1 MAEKKNFTIEN
12 YNGTDYD
19 TLYPETNSGQV
30 LLDSVAQASTNLSS
44 GSTLDDALNGIT
56 KDGGGF
62 QVGDTLTTARKN
74 LGNKWLLCNGSHV
87 LTENYPELGELFDS
101 KEFDWIAMGDSGK
114 TILNFATNADQTNEK
129 FLISTNDG
137 VYFGSDLVNS
147 ASWTKLFTYTNADV
161 YYLNST
167 WIVISDTNWKYYS
180 GNEVTADNFGNISVP
195 SSPRY
200 TFNDIAYSGDKYYIL
215 SKYTKSDNTEKD
227 VLIYTDLSA
236 LPSTVD
242 TDFLSSYRNWRNINA
257 VPGGVVTTGIIHTL
271 TAQRNI
277 PCLFVKSDGTT
288 EFFTLDI
295 PYYGQTQYL
304 TAFDTRIVYFNN
316 KYYVSKCTNIEVPD
330 VYHINYTVGLYF
342 SDTLNG
348 TYSEVL
354 MESGESIK
362 TTTGG
367 WTNKPFVITDALL
380 ISYYGY
386 YVDKDNVGHAWDST
400 LSSITDIEVGADK
413 YYATIGSIVYSCP
426 KSQHFVLPTVSV
438 ADGLYTYIKAKSK
451 SN

>member
-1 MAEKKNFTIEN
+1 MAEKKNFIIEN

-30 LLDSVAQASTNLSS
+30 LLDTVAQASTNLSS

-114 TILNFATNADQTNEK
+114 AILNFATNAEQTNEK
-129 FLISTNDG
+129 FLISTDDG

-147 ASWTKLFTYTNADV
+147 ASWAKLFTYTNADV
-161 YYLNST
+161 YYLNNT

-180 GNEVTADNFGNISVP
+180 GNEVTANNFANISVP

-200 TFNDIAYSGDKYYIL
+200 TFDDIAYSGDKYYIL

-227 VLIYTDLSA
+227 VLIYTDLA
-236 LPSTVD
+236 VVPSTVD
-242 TDFLSSYRNWRNINA
+242 TDYNSSYRNWSA
-257 VPGGVVTTGIIHTL
+257 LYPVPNGVATTGHIYSSTS
-271 TAQRNI
+271 QQNI
-277 PCLFVKSDGTT
+277 PILLITSNGTT
-288 EFFTLDI
+288 ELFTSDA
-295 PYYGQTQYL
+295 PYYKQIPKL
-304 TAFDTRIVYFNN
+304 SMFRHALCYFNN
-316 KYYVSKCTNIEVPD
+316 KYYIYKCTDISTSGTTTT
-330 VYHINYTVGLYF
+330 YYKSLYS
-342 SDTLNG
+342 SDTING
-348 TYSEVL
+348 TYAIVQNTNS
-354 MESGESIK
+354 
-362 TTTGG
+362 TGY
-367 WTNKPFVITDALL
+367 TNHPFVVSDNFL
-380 ISYYGY
+380 ISYYGCY
-386 YVDKDNVGHAWDST
+386 IDKENVAHPWGSNLLT
-400 LSSITDIEVGADK
+400 PTDIEVGADK

-426 KSQHFVLPTVSV
+426 KSQHFVLPSVSV

>member
-1 MAEKKNFTIEN
+1 MAEKKNFIIEN

-30 LLDSVAQASTNLSS
+30 LLDTVAQASTNLSS

-114 TILNFATNADQTNEK
+114 TILNFATNAEQTNEK
-129 FLISTNDG
+129 FLISTDDG

-147 ASWTKLFTYTNADV
+147 ASWAKLFTYTNADV
-161 YYLNST
+161 YYLNNT

-180 GNEVTADNFGNISVP
+180 GNEVTANNFANISVP

-200 TFNDIAYSGDKYYIL
+200 TFDDIAYSGDKYYIL
-215 SKYTKSDNTEKD
+215 SKYTKRDNTEKD
-227 VLIYTDLSA
+227 VLIYTDLA
-236 LPSTVD
+236 VVPSTVD
-242 TDFLSSYRNWRNINA
+242 TDYNSSYRNWSA
-257 VPGGVVTTGIIHTL
+257 LYPVPNGVATTGHIYSSTS
-271 TAQRNI
+271 QQNI
-277 PCLFVKSDGTT
+277 PILLITSNGTT
-288 EFFTLDI
+288 ELFTSDA
-295 PYYGQTQYL
+295 PYYDQIPKL
-304 TAFDTRIVYFNN
+304 SMFRHALCYFNN
-316 KYYVSKCTNIEVPD
+316 KYYIYKCTDISTSGTTTT
-330 VYHINYTVGLYF
+330 YHKSLYS
-342 SDTLNG
+342 SDTING
-348 TYSEVL
+348 TYAIVQNTNS
-354 MESGESIK
+354 
-362 TTTGG
+362 TGY
-367 WTNKPFVITDALL
+367 TNHPFVVSDNFL
-380 ISYYGY
+380 ISYYGCY
-386 YVDKDNVGHAWDST
+386 IDKENVAHPWGSNLLT
-400 LSSITDIEVGADK
+400 PTDIEVGADK

-426 KSQHFVLPTVSV
+426 KSQHFVLPSVSV

>member
-227 VLIYTDLSA
+227 ILIYTDLA
-236 LPSTVD
+236 VVPSTVD
-242 TDFLSSYRNWRNINA
+242 TDYNSSYRAWSA
-257 VPGGVVTTGIIHTL
+257 LYPVPNGVATTGHIYSSTS
-271 TAQRNI
+271 QQNI
-277 PCLFVKSDGTT
+277 PILLITSDGTT
-288 EFFTLDI
+288 DLFTSDA
-295 PYYGQTQYL
+295 PYYNQIPKL
-304 TAFDTRIVYFNN
+304 SMFNHALCYFNN
-316 KYYVSKCTNIEVPD
+316 KYYIYKCTDISTSGITTT
-330 VYHINYTVGLYF
+330 YHKSLY
-342 SDTLNG
+342 SSNTING
-348 TYSEVL
+348 TYTIVQNTN
-354 MESGESIK
+354 SI
-362 TTTGG
+362 GDI
-367 WTNKPFVITDALL
+367 NHPFVVSDNFL
-380 ISYYGY
+380 ISYYGCY
-386 YVDKDNVGHAWDST
+386 IDKENVAHPWGSDLLT
-400 LSSITDIEVGADK
+400 PTDIEVGADK

-426 KSQHFVLPTVSV
+426 KSQHFVLPSVSV

>member
-1 MAEKKNFTIEN
+1 MAEKKNFIIEN

-30 LLDSVAQASTNLSS
+30 LLDTVAQASTNLSS

-74 LGNKWLLCNGSHV
+74 LGDKWLLCNGSHA

-114 TILNFATNADQTNEK
+114 TILNFVTNADSTNEK
-129 FLISTNDG
+129 FLISTDDG
-137 VYFGSDLVNS
+137 VYFGDNLVNS

-161 YYLNST
+161 YYLNNT
-167 WIVISDTNWKYYS
+167 WIVISDINWKYYS

-215 SKYTKSDNTEKD
+215 AKYTKSDNTEKD
-227 VLIYTDLSA
+227 VLIYTDLA
-236 LPSTVD
+236 VVPSTVD
-242 TDFLSSYRNWRNINA
+242 TDYNSSYRAWSA
-257 VPGGVVTTGIIHTL
+257 LYPVPNGVVTTGHIYSSTS
-271 TAQRNI
+271 QQNI
-277 PCLFVKSDGTT
+277 PILLITSNGTT
-288 EFFTLDI
+288 DLFTSDA
-295 PYYGQTQYL
+295 PYYNQIPKL
-304 TAFDTRIVYFNN
+304 SMFNHALCYFNN
-316 KYYVSKCTNIEVPD
+316 KYYIYKCTDISTSGTTTT
-330 VYHINYTVGLYF
+330 YHKSLYS
-342 SDTLNG
+342 SDTING
-348 TYSEVL
+348 TYTIVQNTN
-354 MESGESIK
+354 SI
-362 TTTGG
+362 GDI
-367 WTNKPFVITDALL
+367 NHPFVVSDNFL
-380 ISYYGY
+380 ISYYGCY
-386 YVDKDNVGHAWDST
+386 IDKENVAHPWDSD
-400 LSSITDIEVGADK
+400 LSTPTDIEVGADK

-426 KSQHFVLPTVSV
+426 KSQNFVLPTVSV

>member
-1 MAEKKNFTIEN
+1 MAEKKNFIIEN

-30 LLDSVAQASTNLSS
+30 LLDTVAQASTNLSS

-114 TILNFATNADQTNEK
+114 AILNFATNAEQTNEK
-129 FLISTNDG
+129 FLISTDDG

-147 ASWTKLFTYTNADV
+147 ASWAKLFTYTNADV
-161 YYLNST
+161 YYLNNT

-180 GNEVTADNFGNISVP
+180 GNEVTANNFANISVP

-200 TFNDIAYSGDKYYIL
+200 TFDDIAYSGDKYYIL

-227 VLIYTDLSA
+227 VLIYTDLA
-236 LPSTVD
+236 VVPSTVD
-242 TDFLSSYRNWRNINA
+242 TDYNSSYRNWSA
-257 VPGGVVTTGIIHTL
+257 LYPVPNGVATTGHIYSSTS
-271 TAQRNI
+271 QQNI
-277 PCLFVKSDGTT
+277 PILLITSNGTT
-288 EFFTLDI
+288 ELFTSDA
-295 PYYGQTQYL
+295 PYYDQIPKL
-304 TAFDTRIVYFNN
+304 SIFRHALCYFNN
-316 KYYVSKCTNIEVPD
+316 KYYIYKCTDISTSGTTTT
-330 VYHINYTVGLYF
+330 YHKSLYS
-342 SDTLNG
+342 SDTING
-348 TYSEVL
+348 TYAIVQNTNS
-354 MESGESIK
+354 
-362 TTTGG
+362 TGY
-367 WTNKPFVITDALL
+367 TNHPFVVSDNFL
-380 ISYYGY
+380 ISYYGCY
-386 YVDKDNVGHAWDST
+386 IDKENVAHPLGSNLLT
-400 LSSITDIEVGADK
+400 PTDIEVGADK

-426 KSQHFVLPTVSV
+426 KSQHFVLPSVSV

>member
-1 MAEKKNFTIEN
+1 MAEKKNFIIEN

-30 LLDSVAQASTNLSS
+30 LLDTVAQASTNLPS

-56 KDGGGF
+56 KDGGSF

-101 KEFDWIAMGDSGK
+101 KEFDWTVMGDSGK

-137 VYFGSDLVNS
+137 VYFGSNLVNS

-180 GNEVTADNFGNISVP
+180 GNEVTADNFANISVP

-215 SKYTKSDNTEKD
+215 SKYTKRDNTEKD
-227 VLIYTDLSA
+227 VLIYTDLA
-236 LPSTVD
+236 VVPSTVD
-242 TDFLSSYRNWRNINA
+242 TDYNSSYRAWSA
-257 VPGGVVTTGIIHTL
+257 LYPVPNGVATTGHIYSSTS
-271 TAQRNI
+271 QQNI
-277 PCLFVKSDGTT
+277 PILLITSDGTT
-288 EFFTLDI
+288 ELFTSDA
-295 PYYGQTQYL
+295 PYYDQIQKLSTFRHAL
-304 TAFDTRIVYFNN
+304 CYFNN
-316 KYYVSKCTNIEVPD
+316 KYYIYKCTDISTSGTTTT
-330 VYHINYTVGLYF
+330 YHKSLYS
-342 SDTLNG
+342 SDTING
-348 TYSEVL
+348 TYTIVQN
-354 MESGESIK
+354 
-362 TTTGG
+362 
-367 WTNKPFVITDALL
+367 TNSTSYMNHPFVFSDNFL

-386 YVDKDNVGHAWDST
+386 YIDKENVAHPWDSD
-400 LSSITDIEVGADK
+400 LSTPTDIEVGADK

>member
-1 MAEKKNFTIEN
+1 MAEKKNFIIEN

-74 LGNKWLLCNGSHV
+74 LGNKWLLCNGAHV

-114 TILNFATNADQTNEK
+114 TILSFATNADQTNEK

-161 YYLNST
+161 YYLNNT
-167 WIVISDTNWKYYS
+167 WIVISEGNRPANKIRKYYS
-180 GNEVTADNFGNISVP
+180 GNNVTADNFVNIVFP
-195 SSPRY
+195 STHTY
-200 TFNDIAYSGDKYYIL
+200 TFDDITYSNGKYFIL
-215 SKYTKSDNTEKD
+215 ASYTKSDDTEKD
-227 VLIYTDLSA
+227 VLIYSDLSV
-236 LPSTVD
+236 LPSAVD
-242 TDFLSSYRNWRNINA
+242 TDYNSSYRAWSA
-257 VPGGVVTTGIIHTL
+257 LYSVPNGVVTTGHIYSSTS
-271 TAQRNI
+271 QQNI
-277 PCLFVKSDGTT
+277 PILLITSDGTT
-288 EFFTLDI
+288 DLFTSDA
-295 PYYGQTQYL
+295 PYYGQIQKLSTFNHAL
-304 TAFDTRIVYFNN
+304 CYFNN
-316 KYYVSKCTNIEVPD
+316 KYYIYKCTDISTSGTTTT
-330 VYHINYTVGLYF
+330 YHKSLYS
-342 SDTLNG
+342 SDTING
-348 TYSEVL
+348 TYTIVQNTN
-354 MESGESIK
+354 SI
-362 TTTGG
+362 GDI
-367 WTNKPFVITDALL
+367 NHPFVVSDNFL
-380 ISYYGY
+380 ISYYGCY
-386 YVDKDNVGHAWDST
+386 IDKENVAHPWDSD
-400 LSSITDIEVGADK
+400 LSTPTDIEVGADK

-426 KSQHFVLPTVSV
+426 KSQNFVLPTVSV

>member
-1 MAEKKNFTIEN
+1 MAEKKNFIIEN

-30 LLDSVAQASTNLSS
+30 LLDTVAQASTNLSS

-74 LGNKWLLCNGSHV
+74 LGDKWLLCNGSHA

-114 TILNFATNADQTNEK
+114 TILNFVTNADSTNEK
-129 FLISTNDG
+129 FLISTDDG
-137 VYFGSDLVNS
+137 VYFGDNLVNS

-161 YYLNST
+161 YYLNNT

-180 GNEVTADNFGNISVP
+180 GNEVTEDNFANISVP
-195 SSPRY
+195 SSPMY
-200 TFNDIAYSGDKYYIL
+200 TFNDIAYSGGKYYIL

-227 VLIYTDLSA
+227 VLIYTDLA
-236 LPSTVD
+236 VVPSTVD
-242 TDFLSSYRNWRNINA
+242 TDYNSSYRNWSA
-257 VPGGVVTTGIIHTL
+257 LYPVPNGVATTGHIYSSTS
-271 TAQRNI
+271 QQNI
-277 PCLFVKSDGTT
+277 PILLITSDGTT
-288 EFFTLDI
+288 ELFTSDT
-295 PYYGQTQYL
+295 PYYDQIPKL
-304 TAFDTRIVYFNN
+304 SMFRHALCYFNN
-316 KYYVSKCTNIEVPD
+316 KYYIYKCTDISTSGTTTT
-330 VYHINYTVGLYF
+330 YYKSLYS
-342 SDTLNG
+342 SDTING
-348 TYSEVL
+348 TYTVVQN
-354 MESGESIK
+354 
-362 TTTGG
+362 
-367 WTNKPFVITDALL
+367 TNSTSYMNHPFVASDNFL
-380 ISYYGY
+380 ISYYGCY
-386 YVDKDNVGHAWDST
+386 IDKENVAHPWSSDLST
-400 LSSITDIEVGADK
+400 PTDIEVGADK

-426 KSQHFVLPTVSV
+426 KSQHFVLPSVSV

>member
-1 MAEKKNFTIEN
+1 MAEKKNFIIEN

-74 LGNKWLLCNGSHV
+74 LGNKWLLCNGAHV
-87 LTENYPELGELFDS
+87 LTENYPELGELFNS
-101 KEFDWIAMGDSGK
+101 KEFDWISIGDSGK
-114 TILNFATNADQTNEK
+114 TILSFATNANQTNEK

-137 VYFGSDLVNS
+137 VYFGSDLINS
-147 ASWTKLFTYTNADV
+147 ASWTKLFTYINADV
-161 YYLNST
+161 YYLNNT

-180 GNEVTADNFGNISVP
+180 GNEVTTDNFANISVP

-200 TFNDIAYSGDKYYIL
+200 TFDDIAYSGDKYYIL

-227 VLIYTDLSA
+227 VLIYTDLA
-236 LPSTVD
+236 VVPSTVD
-242 TDFLSSYRNWRNINA
+242 TNYNSSYRAWSA
-257 VPGGVVTTGIIHTL
+257 LYPVPNGVATTGHIYSSTS
-271 TAQRNI
+271 QQNI
-277 PCLFVKSDGTT
+277 PILLITSNGTT
-288 EFFTLDI
+288 ELFTSDA
-295 PYYGQTQYL
+295 PYYDQIQKL
-304 TAFDTRIVYFNN
+304 SMFRHALCYFNN
-316 KYYVSKCTNIEVPD
+316 KYYIYKCTDISTSGTTTT
-330 VYHINYTVGLYF
+330 YHKSLYS
-342 SDTLNG
+342 SDTING
-348 TYSEVL
+348 TYTIVQN
-354 MESGESIK
+354 
-362 TTTGG
+362 
-367 WTNKPFVITDALL
+367 TNSTSYMNHPFVFSDNFL
-380 ISYYGY
+380 ISYCGCYI
-386 YVDKDNVGHAWDST
+386 DKENVAHPWDSD
-400 LSSITDIEVGADK
+400 LSTPTDIEVGADK

>member
-1 MAEKKNFTIEN
+1 MAEKKNFIIEN

-30 LLDSVAQASTNLSS
+30 LLDTVAQASTNLSS

-114 TILNFATNADQTNEK
+114 AILNFATNAEQTNEK
-129 FLISTNDG
+129 FLISTDDG

-147 ASWTKLFTYTNADV
+147 ASWAKLFTYTNADV
-161 YYLNST
+161 YYLNNT

-180 GNEVTADNFGNISVP
+180 GNEVTANNFANISVP

-200 TFNDIAYSGDKYYIL
+200 TFDDIAYSGDKYYIL

-227 VLIYTDLSA
+227 VLIYTDLA
-236 LPSTVD
+236 VVPSTVD
-242 TDFLSSYRNWRNINA
+242 TDYNSSYRNWSA
-257 VPGGVVTTGIIHTL
+257 LYPVPNGVATTGHIYSSTS
-271 TAQRNI
+271 QQNI
-277 PCLFVKSDGTT
+277 PILLITSNGTT
-288 EFFTLDI
+288 ELFTSDA
-295 PYYGQTQYL
+295 PYYNQIPKL
-304 TAFDTRIVYFNN
+304 SMFRHALCYFNN
-316 KYYVSKCTNIEVPD
+316 KYYIYKCTDISTSGTTTT
-330 VYHINYTVGLYF
+330 YYKSLYS
-342 SDTLNG
+342 SDTING
-348 TYSEVL
+348 TYAIVQNTNS
-354 MESGESIK
+354 
-362 TTTGG
+362 TGY
-367 WTNKPFVITDALL
+367 TNHPFVVSDNFL
-380 ISYYGY
+380 ISYYGCY
-386 YVDKDNVGHAWDST
+386 IDKENVAHPWGSNLLT
-400 LSSITDIEVGADK
+400 PTDIEVGADK

-426 KSQHFVLPTVSV
+426 KSQHFVLPSVSV

>member
-180 GNEVTADNFGNISVP
+180 GNEVTADNFANISVP

-200 TFNDIAYSGDKYYIL
+200 TFNDIAYSVDKYYIL
-215 SKYTKSDNTEKD
+215 AKYTKNDNTEKD
-227 VLIYTDLSA
+227 ILIYTDLA
-236 LPSTVD
+236 VVPSTVD
-242 TDFLSSYRNWRNINA
+242 TDYNSSYRAWSA
-257 VPGGVVTTGIIHTL
+257 LYPVPNGVVTTGHIYSSTS
-271 TAQRNI
+271 QQNI
-277 PCLFVKSDGTT
+277 PILLITSDGTT
-288 EFFTLDI
+288 ELLTSDA
-295 PYYGQTQYL
+295 PYYNQIPKL
-304 TAFDTRIVYFNN
+304 SMFNHALCYFNN
-316 KYYVSKCTNIEVPD
+316 KYYIYKCTDISTSGTTTT
-330 VYHINYTVGLYF
+330 YHKSLYS
-342 SDTLNG
+342 SDTING
-348 TYSEVL
+348 TYTIVQNTN
-354 MESGESIK
+354 SI
-362 TTTGG
+362 GDI
-367 WTNKPFVITDALL
+367 NHPFVVSDNFL
-380 ISYYGY
+380 ISYYGCY
-386 YVDKDNVGHAWDST
+386 IDKENVAHPWGSDLLT
-400 LSSITDIEVGADK
+400 PTDIEVGADK

-426 KSQHFVLPTVSV
+426 KSQHFVLPSVSV

>member
-1 MAEKKNFTIEN
+1 MAEKKNFIIEN

-30 LLDSVAQASTNLSS
+30 LLDTVAQASTNLPS

-56 KDGGGF
+56 KDGGSF

-101 KEFDWIAMGDSGK
+101 KEFDWTVMGDSGK

-137 VYFGSDLVNS
+137 VYFGSNLVNS

-180 GNEVTADNFGNISVP
+180 GNEVTADNFANISVP

-227 VLIYTDLSA
+227 VLIYTDLA
-236 LPSTVD
+236 VVPSTVD
-242 TDFLSSYRNWRNINA
+242 TDYNSSYRAWSA
-257 VPGGVVTTGIIHTL
+257 LYPVPNGVATTGHIYSSTS
-271 TAQRNI
+271 QQNI
-277 PCLFVKSDGTT
+277 PILLITSDGTT
-288 EFFTLDI
+288 ELFTSDA
-295 PYYGQTQYL
+295 PYYNQISKL
-304 TAFDTRIVYFNN
+304 SMFRHALCYFNN
-316 KYYVSKCTNIEVPD
+316 KYYIYKCTDISTSGTTTT
-330 VYHINYTVGLYF
+330 YHKSLYS
-342 SDTLNG
+342 SDTING
-348 TYSEVL
+348 TYTIVQN
-354 MESGESIK
+354 
-362 TTTGG
+362 
-367 WTNKPFVITDALL
+367 TNSTSYMNHPFVFSDNFL
-380 ISYYGY
+380 ISYYGCY
-386 YVDKDNVGHAWDST
+386 IDKENVAHPWDSD
-400 LSSITDIEVGADK
+400 LSTPTDIEVGADK

>member
-1 MAEKKNFTIEN
+1 MAEKKNFIIEN

-30 LLDSVAQASTNLSS
+30 LLDTVAQASTNLSS

-114 TILNFATNADQTNEK
+114 AILNFATNAEQTNEK
-129 FLISTNDG
+129 FLISTDDG

-147 ASWTKLFTYTNADV
+147 ASWAKLFTYTNADV
-161 YYLNST
+161 YYLNNT

-180 GNEVTADNFGNISVP
+180 GNEVTANNFANISVP

-200 TFNDIAYSGDKYYIL
+200 TFDDIAYSGDKYYIL

-227 VLIYTDLSA
+227 VLIYTDLA
-236 LPSTVD
+236 VVPSTVD
-242 TDFLSSYRNWRNINA
+242 TDYNSSYRNWSA
-257 VPGGVVTTGIIHTL
+257 LYPVPNGVATTGHIYSSTS
-271 TAQRNI
+271 QQNI
-277 PCLFVKSDGTT
+277 PILLITSNGTT
-288 EFFTLDI
+288 ELFTSDA
-295 PYYGQTQYL
+295 PYYDQIPKL
-304 TAFDTRIVYFNN
+304 SMFRHALCYFNN
-316 KYYVSKCTNIEVPD
+316 KYYIYKCTDISTSGTTTT
-330 VYHINYTVGLYF
+330 YHKSLYS
-342 SDTLNG
+342 SDTING
-348 TYSEVL
+348 TYAIVQNTNS
-354 MESGESIK
+354 
-362 TTTGG
+362 TGY
-367 WTNKPFVITDALL
+367 TNHPFVVSDNFL
-380 ISYYGY
+380 ISYYGCY
-386 YVDKDNVGHAWDST
+386 IDKENVAHPWGSNLLT
-400 LSSITDIEVGADK
+400 PTDIEVGADK

-426 KSQHFVLPTVSV
+426 KSQHFVLPSVSV